1 MSDTSGSAGED
12 HGLWEL
18 VYVSAAAAGFD
29 LSDLEATL
37 HVARE
42 HNARDGISGM
52 LLFEGRSFL
61 QVLEGEHARI
71 DALLEKIRGDARHAK
86 TTLLLREPIE
96 RRSFADWTM
105 GYTRVALGDLQDA
118 TGVNDFFADQGSFS
132 DLESDKLNRVV
143 ELFRSGA
150 FRQRLT

>member
-1 MSDTSGSAGED
+1 MSDISRSVGED
-12 HGLWEL
+12 HGMWQLA
-18 VYVSAAAAGFD
+18 YVSAAAPGFE
-29 LSDLEATL
+29 LSDLEAIL
-37 HVARE
+37 HVARK
-42 HNARDGISGM
+42 HNARQGISGM

-61 QVLEGEHARI
+61 QVLEGEQAQV
-71 DALLEKIRGDARHAK
+71 DALLEKIRGDARHTK

-105 GYTRVALGDLQDA
+105 GYTRVALGELQDA